1 MSFSYV
7 NNRILTSNEHFLV
20 LSPSTVKIVGRSA
33 AIVLQQLHYWISSPA
48 RYGNVEEDRRWI
60 YNTYEE
66 WQSQIKVFSTK
77 TIQRAFKK
85 LSDSG
90 LVLIKRMNKKA
101 SDQTKSYTINY
112 EKLNELTGADESKS
126 IKIQDKLSSPSGQN
140 DQIII
145 RNTKKTTEKTSFTER
160 DVENQNE
167 KKDSTHIKADT
178 LPINIPEEMLSIWNT
193 IVEENKNQ
201 LSLDPLRTRFL
212 KKAFTD
218 SFDGDMNQWK
228 EYCYKITSS
237 KFLMGEVNDFKA
249 SLDWSLKFETIHRIK
264 EGAYNQGTRA
274 TGKDLVKNSSGSA
287 VLDFDEIIE
296 HESKEAIDIRKKIIK
311 KIGNDLYKSWFTE
324 SRIIMKEG
332 RGIIFVSNR
341 FRSDRIQTQFSNV
354 LETLFLDVNIS
365 SDCASLKEEET
376 QNKEDISCSNV
387 EKNDLPNTNIEKHIP
402 VENQNVLNVIPKISK
417 DHIGT
422 YNKNTKNMIIK
433 NVIQSID
440 TGRISSF
447 FTNKNKNSKAFDVNL
462 AFQ

>member
-1 MSFSYV
+1 
-7 NNRILTSNEHFLV
+7 
-20 LSPSTVKIVGRSA
+20 
-33 AIVLQQLHYWISSPA
+33 
-48 RYGNVEEDRRWI
+48 
-60 YNTYEE
+60 
-66 WQSQIKVFSTK
+66 
-77 TIQRAFKK
+77 
-85 LSDSG
+85 
-90 LVLIKRMNKKA
+90 
-101 SDQTKSYTINY
+101 
-112 EKLNELTGADESKS
+112 
-126 IKIQDKLSSPSGQN
+126 
-140 DQIII
+140 
-145 RNTKKTTEKTSFTER
+145 
-160 DVENQNE
+160 
-167 KKDSTHIKADT
+167 
-178 LPINIPEEMLSIWNT
+178 
-193 IVEENKNQ
+193 
-201 LSLDPLRTRFL
+201 
-212 KKAFTD
+212 
-218 SFDGDMNQWK
+218 MNQWK

-354 LETLFLDVNIS
+354 LETFFLDVNIS
-365 SDCASLKEEET
+365 NDCASLKEEET

>member
-1 MSFSYV
+1 MLMSFSYV
-7 NNRILTSNEHFLV
+7 NNRILTSNEPFLV

-48 RYGNVEEDRRWI
+48 RYGNVEDDRRWI
-60 YNTYEE
+60 YNTYGE
-66 WQSQIKVFSTK
+66 WQNQIKVFSTK

-85 LSDSG
+85 LGDSG
-90 LVLIKRMNKKA
+90 LVLSKKMNKKA

-112 EKLNELTGADESKS
+112 EKLSELIGFNESKFA
-126 IKIQDKLSSPSGQN
+126 KTQDKVSSPSGQN
-140 DQIII
+140 DSILI
-145 RNTKKTTEKTSFTER
+145 RNTKRTTEKTSFTER

-237 KFLMGEVNDFKA
+237 KFLMGEVNNFKA
-249 SLDWSLKFETIHRIK
+249 SLDWSLKFEKIHRIK

-274 TGKDLVKNSSGSA
+274 TEKGIVKDSSGSA
-287 VLDFDEIIE
+287 LVDFDEIIE
-296 HESKEAIDIRKKIIK
+296 HESKEGIDIRRKIIK
-311 KIGNDLYKSWFTE
+311 KIGNNMYKSWFTE

-365 SDCASLKEEET
+365 SDYASLKEEDN
-376 QNKEDISCSNV
+376 QDNA
-387 EKNDLPNTNIEKHIP
+387 EKGDLANANIEKQFS
-402 VENQNVLNVIPKISK
+402 VENNKKTTFIQKTRKDKFDIRNKKIRNMIYNYTMRDEERGGIDSFLV
-417 DHIGT
+417 
-422 YNKNTKNMIIK
+422 NKNYNP
-433 NVIQSID
+433 N
-440 TGRISSF
+440 ISD
-447 FTNKNKNSKAFDVNL
+447 ANL
-462 AFQ
+462 VFL